1 MSSAIPEDDRRKT
14 YAEALAKAKEEEA
27 AIKGSERARE
37 AEEASKRKLEEE
49 VKKLSKQEARKEE
62 KADVSEASVESF
74 LNRAKD
80 LSGGFS
86 WDKLSSQF
94 TSTLSQKIDE
104 LPKRKVEVPKTQIA
118 TLRGE
123 AKARRLPPKK
133 AIVKQPPPR
142 PAPAFRAQRPK
153 QEAAKSGE
161 VRKVLGGLFKQ
172 ETIYVDD
179 D

>member
-14 YAEALAKAKEEEA
+14 YAEALTKAKEEEA
-27 AIKGSERARE
+27 AIKASERARE
-37 AEEASKRKLEEE
+37 AEQASKGKLEEQ
-49 VKKLSKQEARKEE
+49 VKKLSKQEAKEE
-62 KADVSEASVESF
+62 KANVSEASVESF

-94 TSTLSQKIDE
+94 ANTDSQKIDE
-104 LPKRKVEVPKTQIA
+104 LPKRKSEVPRTQIA
-118 TLRGE
+118 TVRGE
-123 AKARRLPPKK
+123 AKARRLSPKK
-133 AIVKQPPPR
+133 AIVKQPAAR

-153 QEAAKSGE
+153 QEAEKSGE
-161 VRKVLGGLFKQ
+161 VRKVFGGLFKQ